1 MTTPRGPIR
10 PITTAQIIGILAAT
24 LALFFMVAFA
34 TKSVDAF
41 RLRAWRG
48 QLQGEIE
55 AMRRQREELVE
66 EARRRNSVAW
76 AEEVLRDAGQVG
88 PGMVSVIAVTATPGP
103 TAQPTPEATPALVET
118 IAPRTAPFDNAN
130 WDAWWRLI
138 AHGAGG

>member
-1 MTTPRGPIR
+1 MSNPRGPIR

-34 TKSVDAF
+34 TESVEAV
-41 RLRAWRG
+41 RLRAWRD
-48 QLQGEIE
+48 QLHGEIE
-55 AMRRQREELVE
+55 AMRREREELVE

-103 TAQPTPEATPALVET
+103 TAEPTPEVTPVAEET
-118 IAPRTAPFDNAN
+118 AAPRNAPFDNPN
-130 WDAWWRLI
+130 WDAWWSLI
-138 AHGAGG
+138 AQGTD

>member
-1 MTTPRGPIR
+1 MTNSRGPIR
-10 PITTAQIIGILAAT
+10 PITTAQIVGILAAT

-41 RLRAWRG
+41 RLHAWRD
-48 QLQGEIE
+48 QLQDEID
-55 AMRRQREELVE
+55 AMQREREELVE
-66 EARRRNSVAW
+66 ETRRRNALAW

-103 TAQPTPEATPALVET
+103 TAEPTPEATPVPVET
-118 IAPRTAPFDNAN
+118 VAPRTAPFDNPH

-138 AHGAGG
+138 AGGAD

>member
-1 MTTPRGPIR
+1 MTNSRGPIR
-10 PITTAQIIGILAAT
+10 PITTAQIVGILAAT

-41 RLRAWRG
+41 RLRAWRD
-48 QLQGEIE
+48 QMQDEID
-55 AMRRQREELVE
+55 AMQREREELVE
-66 EARRRNSVAW
+66 ETRRRNALAW

-103 TAQPTPEATPALVET
+103 TAEPTPEATPVPVET
-118 IAPRTAPFDNAN
+118 VAPRTAPFDNPH

-138 AHGAGG
+138 AGGAD

>member
-41 RLRAWRG
+41 RLRAWRD

-103 TAQPTPEATPALVET
+103 TAQPTPEVTPVPVET
-118 IAPRTAPFDNAN
+118 VAPRYAPFDNPN

-138 AHGAGG
+138 LHGAGG

>member
-1 MTTPRGPIR
+1 MTNPRGPIR

-41 RLRAWRG
+41 RLRAWRD
-48 QLQGEIE
+48 QLEGEIE
-55 AMRRQREELVE
+55 AMQREREELAE
-66 EARRRNSVAW
+66 EVRRRNSVAW

-103 TAQPTPEATPALVET
+103 TSEPTPVATPVPVET
-118 IAPRTAPFDNAN
+118 VVPRNVPFDNAN

-138 AHGAGG
+138 ARGAGG

>member
-1 MTTPRGPIR
+1 MTNPRGPIR

-41 RLRAWRG
+41 RLRAWRD
-48 QLQGEIE
+48 QLEGEIE
-55 AMRRQREELVE
+55 AMQREREELVE
-66 EARRRNSVAW
+66 EVHRRNSVAW

-103 TAQPTPEATPALVET
+103 TAEPTPEATPAPVET
-118 IAPRTAPFDNAN
+118 VVARNAPFDNAH

-138 AHGAGG
+138 VGGAD